1 MKLLE
6 EYTEFNFNIT
16 KSNNNWINK
25 SKLLEE
31 DSNKQPIFDNYEN
44 YTNPLL
50 ENPVV
55 MAAVDLLSEGF

>member
-31 DSNKQPIFDNYEN
+31 DSNKQYLIIMKIIRIHF
-44 YTNPLL
+44 
-50 ENPVV
+50 
-55 MAAVDLLSEGF
+55 

>member
-31 DSNKQPIFDNYEN
+31 DSNKQLIFDNYEN

-50 ENPVV
+50 ENPLV